1 MKRKRKG
8 KRVVKV
14 DIRNV
19 RFVPSIDTS
28 SKVFM
33 DKKRKSKNRRALNKQ
48 IEFEDDEESNVK

>member
-33 DKKRKSKNRRALNKQ
+33 GKKRKSKNRRALNKQ